1 MKPIN
6 SNNRPINY
14 IFLIII
20 ILSTSILFTCSTGS
34 TKQATEPSISS
45 FSINGTPGI
54 ITSYDN
60 ALNTTNYNITI
71 QLPES
76 TDVTNLLP
84 TFTVSPNTTQVIVN
98 QTPIHSGKSQ
108 LDFSNPVIF
117 TAVGSSS
124 SDVTTYTVA
133 VNYGVLTS
141 NITERTY
148 YSIKNGLS
156 TNVAVTL
163 TGAYSANGK
172 KISSNQVYKIESIEL
187 VGKPSFEEIISGTAN
202 SVLYVPPLYTSNNL
216 SQIPIGTPIALVFIA
231 AFLLFHPH
239 LYYYPTLSYHI
250 PVVP

>member
-6 SNNRPINY
+6 RNNRPINC

-20 ILSTSILFTCSTGS
+20 LLTISILFACSTGS
-34 TKQATEPSISS
+34 TKQTTEPSITS
-45 FSINGTPGI
+45 FSINGTPGV

-60 ALNTTNYNITI
+60 TRNTTNYNITI

-84 TFTVSPNTTQVIVN
+84 MFTLSPNITQVIVN

-108 LDFSNPVIF
+108 LDFSKPVIF
-117 TAVGSSS
+117 TTVGSSS

-141 NITERTY
+141 NITESTY

-156 TNVAVTL
+156 TNVVVTL

-172 KISSNQVYKIESIEL
+172 TISSNQVYKIESIEL
-187 VGKPSFEEIISGTAN
+187 VGMPSFEEIISGTAN
-202 SVLYVPPLYTSNNL
+202 NVLYVPPLYTSNNL
-216 SQIPIGTPIALVFIA
+216 SQIPIGTPIVLVFIA
-231 AFLLFHPH
+231 AFILFVE
-239 LYYYPTLSYHI
+239 YNYPTLSYQI